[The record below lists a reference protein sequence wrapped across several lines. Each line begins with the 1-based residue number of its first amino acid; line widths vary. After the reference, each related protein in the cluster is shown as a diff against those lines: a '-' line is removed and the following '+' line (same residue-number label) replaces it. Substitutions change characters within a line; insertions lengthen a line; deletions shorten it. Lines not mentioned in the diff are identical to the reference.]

1 MQINEKKQQNIIETC
16 KTYLPTGY
24 RKQTTIQRNHIK
36 PEKKSKRIKRIDCKD
51 KNLKVYSAK
60 I

>member
-36 PEKKSKRIKRIDCKD
+36 PEKSQKESNGLILKIKT
-51 KNLKVYSAK
+51 
-60 I
+60 